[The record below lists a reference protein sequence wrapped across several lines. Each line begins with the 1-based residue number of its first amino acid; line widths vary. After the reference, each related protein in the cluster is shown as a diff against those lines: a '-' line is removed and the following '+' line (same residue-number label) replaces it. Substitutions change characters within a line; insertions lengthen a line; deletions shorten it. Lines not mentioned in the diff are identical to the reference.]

1 MTKKDLYIAVVN
13 QDKAKEFV
21 HLDIPQTD
29 LAEVVMGRNAEGHG
43 TPLTAG
49 SLSSMWLTDEEALE
63 IAQDHTNHEHFTCIT
78 VAHALG
84 LDAEGAGID
93 PETSADMAAP
103 YSQMPLYVLT
113 NASGIDGAAAI
124 TRPEILKG
132 ITDKMGPVYVLPS
145 SIHEVLI
152 IPKSQAPD
160 VESLKAMV
168 REVNETVVRPEEQLS
183 GNVYAVEG
191 SRIMIADNKEE
202 TLNQDEKKNEE
213 RGLTL

>member
-78 VAHALG
+78 VA
-84 LDAEGAGID
+84 
-93 PETSADMAAP
+93 
-103 YSQMPLYVLT
+103 LT